1 VLASISKMLFAVLAI
16 MVVGGCATQPYRGY
30 LSEESN
36 NQKDQEVVRYDQII
50 DNPFAETGWGDTE
63 QQGITFRTKKGDQS
77 VEVMIPKKFDSDIE
91 IPIQYS
97 GNEKLKNSKDHGL
110 DYSYHDSKP
119 TVADR
124 EIASTFNSVG
134 KFEDE
139 KRKYDI
145 EQSLGLQETDEL
157 PAMDRS
163 YLAKIDIIKQLFR
176 SNRFEAAL
184 IEVDQVIKEYPT
196 NARLY
201 EMRGTLLDRMGY
213 KELAVRSWKQ
223 SLEFKPDQVALK
235 KVVEKRELQRG
246 VATEKVENR

>member
-1 VLASISKMLFAVLAI
+1 VLASISKIVFAVYAI
-16 MVVGGCATQPYRGY
+16 MMIGACATQSFHPNA
-30 LSEESN
+30 SEESN
-36 NQKDQEVVRYDQII
+36 DSGLVSERYEQII
-50 DNPFAETGWGDTE
+50 DNPFAETGWGETE

-77 VEVMIPKKFDSDIE
+77 VEVTIPKKFDSDIE

-97 GNEKLKNSKDHGL
+97 GREIQKNSKDQAL
-110 DYSYHDSKP
+110 DYSYHDVKP

-139 KRKYDI
+139 KRKHDI
-145 EQSLGLQETDEL
+145 EQSLGLQEVDEL

-184 IEVDQVIKEYPT
+184 IEVDRVIKEYPT

-201 EMRGTLLDRMGY
+201 EMRGTLLDRLGY
-213 KELAVRSWKQ
+213 KELALRSWKQ

-235 KVVEKRELQRG
+235 KVVDKRELQRG
-246 VATEKVENR
+246 VATEKSENR